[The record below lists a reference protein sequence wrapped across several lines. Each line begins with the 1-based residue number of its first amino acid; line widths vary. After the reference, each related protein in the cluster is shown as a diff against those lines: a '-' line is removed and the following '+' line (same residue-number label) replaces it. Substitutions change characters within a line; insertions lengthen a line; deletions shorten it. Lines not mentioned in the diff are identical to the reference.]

1 MDIVEGRACFI
12 DNPEAFC
19 ESTRLSCL
27 ASWLLNFG
35 MDIGTIPDIREK
47 EADFIDE
54 EET

>member
-12 DNPEAFC
+12 DNSGAFC
-19 ESTRLSCL
+19 EPTRLSCL

-47 EADFIDE
+47 EADFIGKE
-54 EET
+54 KA

>member
-12 DNPEAFC
+12 DKPEAFC
-19 ESTRLSCL
+19 EPTRLSCL

-47 EADFIDE
+47 EVDFFDKE
-54 EET
+54 EA

>member
-1 MDIVEGRACFI
+1 MDTVEGRACFI
-12 DNPEAFC
+12 DNSEAFC

-47 EADFIDE
+47 EVDFFDKE
-54 EET
+54 EA

>member
-1 MDIVEGRACFI
+1 MDTVEGRACFI

-35 MDIGTIPDIREK
+35 MDIGTIPVTGEK
-47 EADFIDE
+47 EADFIGKE
-54 EET
+54 KA

>member
-12 DNPEAFC
+12 DNPEVFC
-19 ESTRLSCL
+19 EPTRLSCL

>member
-12 DNPEAFC
+12 DNSEAFC
-19 ESTRLSCL
+19 EPTRLSCL

-47 EADFIDE
+47 EVDFIDE
-54 EET
+54 EEA

>member
-12 DNPEAFC
+12 DNPEAFH
-19 ESTRLSCL
+19 EPTRLSCL

-47 EADFIDE
+47 EADFIGKE
-54 EET
+54 KA

>member
-19 ESTRLSCL
+19 EPTRLSCL

-47 EADFIDE
+47 EVDFFDKE
-54 EET
+54 EA

>member
-1 MDIVEGRACFI
+1 MDTVEGRACFI

-19 ESTRLSCL
+19 EPTRLSCL

-47 EADFIDE
+47 EVDLFDKE
-54 EET
+54 EA

>member
-19 ESTRLSCL
+19 EPTRLSCL

-47 EADFIDE
+47 EADFIDKE
-54 EET
+54 EA

>member
-12 DNPEAFC
+12 DNPEAFH
-19 ESTRLSCL
+19 EPTRLSCL

-47 EADFIDE
+47 EVDFIGKE
-54 EET
+54 KA

>member
-12 DNPEAFC
+12 DNPEVFC
-19 ESTRLSCL
+19 EPTRLSCL

-47 EADFIDE
+47 EVDFFDKE
-54 EET
+54 EA